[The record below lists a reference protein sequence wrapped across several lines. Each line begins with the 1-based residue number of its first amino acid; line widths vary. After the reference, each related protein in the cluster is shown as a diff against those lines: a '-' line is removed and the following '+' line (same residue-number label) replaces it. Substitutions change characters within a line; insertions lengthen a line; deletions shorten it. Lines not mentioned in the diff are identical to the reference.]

1 MSDTQST
8 GNEQLQA
15 ARLQRLKD
23 FAQAWNDHDIDALMS
38 CMADSC
44 RFDSSAGADVFGNRF
59 SGFDAVRESYLALF
73 KVFPDAKWNED
84 THFVSG
90 DRGVSEW
97 RFTGTKEDGSSVNLM
112 GCDLFVFEGDKISV
126 KDSYRKN
133 PA

>member
-1 MSDTQST
+1 MNNSKITASD
-8 GNEQLQA
+8 QLQV

-23 FAQAWNDHDIDALMS
+23 FAQAWNDHDIDSLMN
-38 CMADSC
+38 CMAEKC
-44 RFDSSAGADVFGNRF
+44 RFDSSAGADAFGNRF
-59 SGFDAVRESYLALF
+59 SGYDAVKESYLALF

-84 THFVSG
+84 THFVAG

-97 RFTGTKEDGSSVNLM
+97 RFTGTKSDGTSVNLM
-112 GCDLFVFEGDKISV
+112 GCDLFVFEGDKILV